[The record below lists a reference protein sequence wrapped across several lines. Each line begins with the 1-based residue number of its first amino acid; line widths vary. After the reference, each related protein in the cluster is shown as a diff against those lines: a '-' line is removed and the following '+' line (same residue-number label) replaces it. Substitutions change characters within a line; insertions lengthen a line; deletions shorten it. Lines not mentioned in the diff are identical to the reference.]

1 MNMTKE
7 HYLDDSVVAY
17 AWDNS
22 HQPRLSIEPGDT
34 VTFACQEASGLQIKP
49 DSDASALAAL
59 DFDKVDTLT
68 GPVYVNGAA
77 AGDTLVVEI
86 LRFAHK
92 GWGWSGIIPG
102 FGLLAGDFTEP
113 YLKIWHLEADSA
125 HFKPDI
131 RLPLDPFCGTMG
143 VAPRQAGP
151 VGTIAPTEH
160 GGNLDNRGLTA
171 GTTLY
176 LPVWV
181 PGALFSCGD
190 CHGTQGDGEVCGTGI
205 EASMDVT
212 LRFGLLKGRSIP
224 ELRFERP
231 RPLAL
236 ADRGGYYVTTAHGPD
251 LYRNAQQAIRYMIAH
266 LVEAQGLSREEAYV
280 LCSVAV
286 DLKISQIV
294 DAPNWMVSAY
304 LPNSIFTP

>member
-1 MNMTKE
+1 MAKE
-7 HYLDDSVVAY
+7 YYLDDSVVAH

-22 HQPRLSIEPGDT
+22 DLPRLSIEPGDT
-34 VTFACQEASGLQIKP
+34 VTFACQEASGLQIQA
-49 DSDASALAAL
+49 DSDASALASL
-59 DFDKVDTLT
+59 DFSKVDALT

-77 AGDTLVVEI
+77 PGDTLVVEI
-86 LRFAHK
+86 LGFAHK
-92 GWGWSGIIPG
+92 GWGWSGIIPD

-113 YLKIWHLEADSA
+113 YLKIWRLKGDHAF
-125 HFKPDI
+125 FKPGI

-151 VGTIAPTEH
+151 VGTLAPAEH

-176 LPVWV
+176 LPVWM

-190 CHGTQGDGEVCGTGI
+190 CHGAQGDGEVCGTGI

-212 LRFGLLKGRSIP
+212 LRFGLLKGQSIP

-236 ADRGGYYVTTAHGPD
+236 ADRGSYYVTTAHGPD
-251 LYRNAQQAIRYMIAH
+251 LYKNSQRAIRYMIEH
-266 LVEAQGLSREEAYV
+266 LVAAHDLSREEAYV

-286 DLKISQIV
+286 DLRISQIV
-294 DAPNWMVSAY
+294 DAPNFMVSAY
-304 LPNSIFTP
+304 LPKRIFA

>member
-1 MNMTKE
+1 MAKDY
-7 HYLDDSVVAY
+7 YLDDSVVAY

-22 HQPRLSIEPGDT
+22 YPPRLSIEPGDT

-49 DSDASALAAL
+49 DSKASALAVL
-59 DFDKVDTLT
+59 DFSKVDTLT
-68 GPVYVNGAA
+68 GPVYVKGAA
-77 AGDTLVVEI
+77 PGDTLVVEI

-102 FGLLAGDFTEP
+102 FGLLADDFTEP
-113 YLKIWHLEADSA
+113 YLKIWHLEGDGAR
-125 HFKPDI
+125 FKAGI

-151 VGTIAPTEH
+151 ISTIAPTEH

-176 LPVWV
+176 LPVWM

-212 LRFGLLKGRSIP
+212 LRFGLLKGHSIP

-231 RPLAL
+231 RPLTL
-236 ADRGGYYVTTAHGPD
+236 ADRGSYYVTTAHGPD
-251 LYRNAQQAIRYMIAH
+251 LYRNAQQAIRYMIGH
-266 LVEAQGLSREEAYV
+266 MVEAHKLSEAEAYV

-286 DLKISQIV
+286 DLRISQIV

-304 LPNSIFTP
+304 LPESIFT

>member
-1 MNMTKE
+1 MAQE

-22 HQPRLSIEPGDT
+22 QPPRLSIEPGDT
-34 VTFACQEASGLQIKP
+34 VTFACQEASGLQLKP
-49 DSDASALAAL
+49 DSDASALATL
-59 DFDKVDTLT
+59 DFNRVDTLT
-68 GPVYVNGAA
+68 GPVYVNGAEP
-77 AGDTLVVEI
+77 GDTLVVEI
-86 LRFAHK
+86 LNFKHK

-102 FGLLAGDFTEP
+102 FGLLADDFPDP
-113 YLKIWHLEADSA
+113 YLKIWQLEGDRA
-125 HFKPDI
+125 HFKPGI

-212 LRFGLLKGRSIP
+212 LRFGLLKKQALP
-224 ELRFERP
+224 ELRFARP
-231 RPLAL
+231 RPPVL
-236 ADRGGYYVTTAHGPD
+236 ADRGSYFVTTAHGPD
-251 LYRNAQQAIRYMIAH
+251 LYRDAQQAIRYMIAH
-266 LVEAQGLSREEAYV
+266 LVDAHGLSRPEAYV
-280 LCSVAV
+280 LCSIAV
-286 DLKISQIV
+286 DLRISQIV
-294 DAPNWMVSAY
+294 DAPNYMVSAY
-304 LPNSIFTP
+304 LPNSIFTS

>member
-1 MNMTKE
+1 MARE
-7 HYLDDSVVAY
+7 YYLDDSVVAY

-22 HQPRLSIEPGDT
+22 QPPRLSIEPGDT
-34 VTFACQEASGLQIKP
+34 VTLACQEASGLQLKP
-49 DSDASALAAL
+49 DSDASALATL
-59 DFDKVDTLT
+59 DFDRVDTLT

-77 AGDTLVVEI
+77 PGDTLAVEI
-86 LRFAHK
+86 LHFVHK

-102 FGLLAGDFTEP
+102 FGLLADDFPDP
-113 YLKIWHLEADSA
+113 YLKIWQLEGDSA
-125 HFKPDI
+125 SFKPGI
-131 RLPLDPFCGTMG
+131 RVPLDPFCGTMG
-143 VAPRQAGP
+143 VAPRQSGRL
-151 VGTIAPTEH
+151 GTIAPTEH

-212 LRFGLLKGRSIP
+212 LRFGLLKKQTIP
-224 ELRFERP
+224 ELRFARP

-236 ADRGGYYVTTAHGPD
+236 ADHGSYFVTTAQGPD
-251 LYRNAQQAIRYMIAH
+251 LYHNAQQAIRYMIDH
-266 LVEAQGLSREEAYV
+266 LVEAHSLSRSEAYV

-286 DLKISQIV
+286 DLRISQIV
-294 DAPNWMVSAY
+294 DAPNYMVSAY
-304 LPNSIFTP
+304 LPNSIFAQ